1 MNRNLI
7 LTGFLLITA
16 SAVLIAQDPQA
27 DATPTPAEAP
37 ASNWKKGAL
46 FNLSY
51 SQTTLKYWAA
61 GGEDNFA
68 LNALAKMFANYKKDK
83 WTWDN
88 DLTMGYGGVQTTSRA
103 WTKTDDRIELNT
115 KVGRQLS
122 EKWYFSYFFTF
133 RTQFVEGFK
142 VPGDTILISTFMAP
156 GYVQTGLGFD
166 YKPVDYFQVNLS
178 PATAKFTFVGNQ
190 DLADAGAFGVE
201 PAERDTA
208 GNITKKG
215 ENIRTEIGGSI
226 TLLFKKEVFK
236 NVSVD
241 TRLFAFSNYLEKP
254 ENIDVNWDLLINMK
268 INKWLSASF
277 TSSLIYDHDINIAYD
292 SNGDGLDDSAG
303 PRTQWK
309 TVLGVGLNVALG
321 N

>member
-1 MNRNLI
+1 MNNLRTI
-7 LTGFLLITA
+7 LLLALCIGTVDFA
-16 SAVLIAQDPQA
+16 SAQDAAP
-27 DATPTPAEAP
+27 ATPDDPVK
-37 ASNWKKGAL
+37 NWKKGAV
-46 FNLSY
+46 FNLNY
-51 SQTTLKYWAA
+51 SQTTLKNWAA

-68 LNALAKMFANYKKDK
+68 LNALAKMFANYKKEK
-83 WTWDN
+83 WAWDN
-88 DLTMGYGGVQTTSRA
+88 ELTMGYGGVQTTSRA
-103 WTKTDDRIELNT
+103 WTKTDDRIELNS
-115 KVGRQLS
+115 KLGRQLS

-133 RTQFVEGFK
+133 RTQFVDGYK
-142 VPGDTILISTFMAP
+142 VPGDTILISTFMSP

-166 YKPVDYFQVNLS
+166 YKPVDFFQANLS

-208 GNITKKG
+208 GNIITPGKTV
-215 ENIRTEIGGSI
+215 RTEIGGSV
-226 TLLFKKEVFK
+226 TLIIKKEIMK

-241 TRLFAFSNYLEKP
+241 TRLFAFSNYLENP

-277 TSSLIYDHDINIAYD
+277 TSSLIYDDDIDIAFD
-292 SNGDGLDDSAG
+292 SNGDGVDDSAA

-321 N
+321 D